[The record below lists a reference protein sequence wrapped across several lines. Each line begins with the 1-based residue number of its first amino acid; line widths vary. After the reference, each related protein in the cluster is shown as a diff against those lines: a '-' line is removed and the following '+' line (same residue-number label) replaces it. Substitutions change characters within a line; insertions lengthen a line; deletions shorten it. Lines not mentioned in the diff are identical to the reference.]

1 MQSNIYPKFQQIV
14 SLLEFKPVRNYAQ
27 FISVPEGFV

>member
-1 MQSNIYPKFQQIV
+1 MASRILVKSKQTICLI
-14 SLLEFKPVRNYAQ
+14 EIKPVRNYAQ

>member
-1 MQSNIYPKFQQIV
+1 MSSKILVKSKQTICLI
-14 SLLEFKPVRNYAQ
+14 EIKPVRQNAQ

>member
-1 MQSNIYPKFQQIV
+1 MTSKTLDKSMQTICLI
-14 SLLEFKPVRNYAQ
+14 EIKPVRQYAQ